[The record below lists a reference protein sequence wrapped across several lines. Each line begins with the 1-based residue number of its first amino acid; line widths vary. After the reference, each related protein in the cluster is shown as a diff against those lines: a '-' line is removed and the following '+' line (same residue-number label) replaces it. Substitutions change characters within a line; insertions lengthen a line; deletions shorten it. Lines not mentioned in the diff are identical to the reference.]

1 MTIGRV
7 PKTILLALMTVMPWG
22 SVFAQMDLAGEW
34 GGKIHEDQ
42 PWRGTGPDIGE
53 YQGLPINAAARMKAE
68 SWNPSV
74 YSLLERQ
81 CIPFAADFET
91 YIGNMRI
98 WKEVDE
104 TTQDVI
110 AWHTRVSFLDPG
122 EDILDGWP
130 SGALSI

>member
-1 MTIGRV
+1 MTIF
-7 PKTILLALMTVMPWG
+7 TQSFLLAVAGLTLRFPLL
-22 SVFAQMDLAGEW
+22 AQLDLAGER

-53 YQGLPINAAARMKAE
+53 YPGLPINAAARMKAE

-91 YIGNMRI
+91 YIGSMRI
-98 WKEVDE
+98 WKEVDQ

-110 AWHTRVSFLDPG
+110 AWHTRVSFLNQERIFWMDR
-122 EDILDGWP
+122 
-130 SGALSI
+130 